1 MKEEKTTTTTPT
13 SNAKENNEKKNLL
26 GRILPRHY
34 GRIDLIMA
42 GIGLLCL
49 IGIQATNSVVLGW
62 ILFGLGALSLAIP
75 PAIDKV
81 RERSSFGLSQA
92 LQILRRAGVSPS
104 LVDGEIHWT
113 GNGKQNILRVFN
125 GGLLQVAREYPLI
138 KRGVLD
144 CNEKAALNT
153 MKEICS
159 VKVGVRRDD
168 ENRGSLVFSA
178 ESLCPSS
185 KCFKQ
190 VFANYIQALDL
201 AEQRQSVH
209 LRELAESPAQR
220 PRIGFNYLPPTNEED
235 GSCDEDQKQSQ
246 AM

>member
-1 MKEEKTTTTTPT
+1 MKEENNTTPT
-13 SNAKENNEKKNLL
+13 TSSNAAENNEKKNLL
-26 GRILPRHY
+26 GKILPRHY
-34 GRIDLIMA
+34 SRIDLIMVGVA
-42 GIGLLCL
+42 LLCL
-49 IGIQATNSVVLGW
+49 IGIQVTTSVVMGW
-62 ILFGLGALSLAIP
+62 ILLGVGTLSLAIP
-75 PAIDKV
+75 PVIDKV
-81 RERSSFGLSQA
+81 RERSSFGLNQA
-92 LQILRRAGVSPS
+92 LQILKRAGVGPS

-138 KRGVLD
+138 KRGSMD
-144 CNEKAALNT
+144 SNEKAALNT

-190 VFANYIQALDL
+190 VFANYVQALDL

-209 LRELAESPAQR
+209 LRELAESPAPR
-220 PRIGFNYLPPTNEED
+220 PRIGFNYLPPTEVES
-235 GSCDEDQKQSQ
+235 GSCNEDEK
-246 AM
+246 

>member
-1 MKEEKTTTTTPT
+1 MKEEKATTPDPS
-13 SNAKENNEKKNLL
+13 SNAAEINENKNLF
-26 GRILPRHY
+26 GIILPRHY
-34 GRIDLIMA
+34 GRIDLIMV
-42 GIGLLCL
+42 GVGLLCL
-49 IGIQATNSVVLGW
+49 IGIQVTTSIVLGW
-62 ILFGLGALSLAIP
+62 ILLGIGTLSLAIP
-75 PAIDKV
+75 PFIDKV
-81 RERSSFGLSQA
+81 RERNSFGLNQA
-92 LQILRRAGVSPS
+92 LQILQRAGVSPS

-138 KRGVLD
+138 KRVSMD
-144 CNEKAALNT
+144 SNEKAALNT

-159 VKVGVRRDD
+159 VKVGVRRDNED
-168 ENRGSLVFSA
+168 RGSLVFSA

-190 VFANYIQALDL
+190 VFANYVQALDL

-209 LRELAESPAQR
+209 LRELAESPTQR
-220 PRIGFNYLPPTNEED
+220 PRIGFNYLPPTEGES
-235 GSCDEDQKQSQ
+235 GPCDEDEKQSQ

>member
-1 MKEEKTTTTTPT
+1 MKEEITTTTTPT
-13 SNAKENNEKKNLL
+13 SNAAENNEKKNLL
-26 GRILPRHY
+26 EKILPRHY
-34 GRIDLIMA
+34 SRIDLIMA
-42 GIGLLCL
+42 GVALLCL
-49 IGIQATNSVVLGW
+49 IGIQVTTSVVMGW
-62 ILFGLGALSLAIP
+62 ILLGVGTLSLAIP
-75 PAIDKV
+75 PVIDKV
-81 RERSSFGLSQA
+81 RERSSFGLNQA
-92 LQILRRAGVSPS
+92 LHILRRAGVSPS

-138 KRGVLD
+138 KRGVL
-144 CNEKAALNT
+144 
-153 MKEICS
+153 
-159 VKVGVRRDD
+159 RDD

-220 PRIGFNYLPPTNEED
+220 PRIGFHYLPPTNDED
-235 GSCDEDQKQSQ
+235 GSCDEEQKQSQ